1 MNIIFLGAPGSGK
14 GTQALMLANK
24 LEITAVST
32 GEVLRKEV
40 LQKSD
45 IGKFA
50 KSFMDS
56 GKLVP
61 DEVVIDIIKKQIVE
75 AHHGRGFILDGFPRN
90 TAQAVKLDEMLLSIG
105 KKIDIVFNFE
115 VSEDVLV
122 KRILG
127 RFSCKGCGE
136 IYNRYFKLPK
146 KDGVC
151 NKCESIEFE
160 NRKDD
165 TEETINN
172 RLKVYHESTFP
183 LIDYYKKNNLLFSI
197 GAVESPAL
205 VFEALVEATYK
216 TFQNKY

>member
-14 GTQALMLANK
+14 GTQAVMLAKK

-40 LQKSD
+40 LQQSD
-45 IGKFA
+45 IGKLA
-50 KSFMDS
+50 KSYMDS

-61 DEVVIDIIKKQIVE
+61 DEVVIDIIKKQVAE
-75 AHHGRGFILDGFPRN
+75 ESCGKGFILDGFPRN
-90 TAQAVKLDEMLLSIG
+90 IAQAVKLDEMLRNIG
-105 KKIDIVFNFE
+105 KKIDIVFNFD

-151 NKCESIEFE
+151 DKCGSIDFE

-165 TEETINN
+165 SEETINN

-183 LIDYYKKNNLLFSI
+183 LIDYYKKNNLLLSI
-197 GAVESPAL
+197 RAVESPPL
-205 VFEALVEATYK
+205 VFEALVEVTYK
-216 TFQNKY
+216 VFQK